1 MRCGGGASVD
11 GMKNPLFKKKGV
23 FDGAQEKLLIDEA
36 IMPKMGD
43 RFKLF

>member
-1 MRCGGGASVD
+1 MRCGGGKRGRHEKSS
-11 GMKNPLFKKKGV
+11 FKKKGV